1 MAEHGTD
8 GSVPMLSAFKNF
20 IITLLIASAI
30 FGVIAYFATQFVT
43 ATVGDILDDEEAALD
58 NIITSTKPESDS
70 TDETTEDG
78 QQVIQ
83 EEIQGDSFSFVVVTS
98 GYRPDLFDDYK
109 PATDTLRNQIGT
121 FQTAS
126 DSCGILSKSYREKHA
141 TAVILVRMDKERRQV
156 TYTYITPETRVF
168 TSTGYHTL
176 GEVYEYYGYQ
186 RVGEYVTSL
195 TGIAVDYTFLL
206 DGYNF
211 DEFLALLGTVWVNNP
226 KDIYAEGNI
235 HTTRSENTRTRT
247 NEQGEQVVDH
257 YENSLVLSAGSL
269 EFNQYAANIMNTL
282 KERSSPDIEA
292 KGNYAV
298 SIAKSYIA
306 KLADM
311 DIAEFRSAMEGL
323 LILQEKESATKTW
336 LSDGSV
342 RTEPATP
349 VLESNFTMDDIDT
362 VYELFHASVDFTS
375 ETIAYPG
382 SYVTATENV
391 DAYFNPNIK
400 TAIKTF
406 LPYRYP
412 VKAQETETA
421 Q

>member
-1 MAEHGTD
+1 
-8 GSVPMLSAFKNF
+8 MLSAFKNF
-20 IITLLIASAI
+20 FITLLIAAAI

-43 ATVGDILDDEEAALD
+43 ATVGDILDDEDAAL
-58 NIITSTKPESDS
+58 ESIKTHEMVETDS
-70 TDETTEDG
+70 SGETTETD
-78 QQVIQ
+78 QPI
-83 EEIQGDSFSFVVVTS
+83 EDEIEGDSFSFVVVTS

-109 PATDTLRNQIGT
+109 PAVDTLRNQINT

-126 DSCGILSKSYREKHA
+126 DSYGILSKNYREKRA
-141 TAVILVRMDKERRQV
+141 TCILLIRMDKERKQV

-186 RVGEYVTSL
+186 RIGEYVTSL

-211 DEFLALLGTVWVNNP
+211 DEFLALMGTVWVNNP
-226 KDIYAEGNI
+226 KDIYAEDNI
-235 HTTRSENTRTRT
+235 HTTRSENTRSRT
-247 NEQGEQVVDH
+247 NAQGEAVVDH
-257 YENSLVLSAGSL
+257 YDNSLVLSAGPL
-269 EFNQYAANIMNTL
+269 EFNQYASNIMNTL

-292 KGNYAV
+292 KGNYSV
-298 SIAKSYIA
+298 SIAQAYMA
-306 KLADM
+306 KLTDM
-311 DIAEFRSAMEGL
+311 DVAEFRSTMEGL
-323 LILQEKESATKTW
+323 LILSEAESATKTW
-336 LSDGSV
+336 LSDGTV

-349 VLESNFTMDDIDT
+349 ILESNFTVDDIDT
-362 VYELFHASVDFTS
+362 VYELVHAAKDFATEVIS
-375 ETIAYPG
+375 YPG

-412 VKAQETETA
+412 VQAKETGTA

>member
-1 MAEHGTD
+1 
-8 GSVPMLSAFKNF
+8 MLSAFKNF
-20 IITLLIASAI
+20 LITLLIAAAL

-43 ATVGDILDDEEAALD
+43 ATVSDIMDDEDAALESIMTQEKEPETGAD
-58 NIITSTKPESDS
+58 GETLPTDGTDTGDTITGE
-70 TDETTEDG
+70 
-78 QQVIQ
+78 
-83 EEIQGDSFSFVVVTS
+83 SFSFVVVTS
-98 GYRPDLFDDYK
+98 GYRPDLFDDYT
-109 PATDTLRNQIGT
+109 PAVETLRNQIAN
-121 FQTAS
+121 FQMAS
-126 DSCGILSKSYREKHA
+126 DSYGILSRNYREKRA
-141 TAVILVRMDKERRQV
+141 TAILLIRMDKERQQV

-211 DEFLALLGTVWVNNP
+211 DEFLSLFGTVWVNNP

-235 HTTRSENTRTRT
+235 HTTRPETTRVRKNDDGSET
-247 NEQGEQVVDH
+247 VDH
-257 YENSLVLSAGSL
+257 FENSLVLSAGSL
-269 EFNQYAANIMNTL
+269 EFNQYASNIMNTL

-292 KGNYAV
+292 KGTYAV
-298 SIAKSYIA
+298 SIAQSYMT

-311 DIAEFRSAMEGL
+311 DLAEFRSVM
-323 LILQEKESATKTW
+323 ESALVMSDAESAVKTW

-349 VLESNFTMDDIDT
+349 VLESNFTVDDIEK
-362 VYELFHASVDFTS
+362 VYELIHASASFSTEV
-375 ETIAYPG
+375 IAYPG
-382 SYVTATENV
+382 NYVTATDNV
-391 DAYFNPNIK
+391 DAYYNPELK
-400 TAIKTF
+400 TAIKRF

-412 VKAQETETA
+412 VEAKTAEAQ
-421 Q
+421 

>member
-1 MAEHGTD
+1 
-8 GSVPMLSAFKNF
+8 MLSAFKNF
-20 IITLLIASAI
+20 FITLLIAATI

-43 ATVGDILDDEEAALD
+43 ATVGDILDDEDAAL
-58 NIITSTKPESDS
+58 ESIKTHETVETDS
-70 TDETTEDG
+70 AGETTETVQPIED
-78 QQVIQ
+78 
-83 EEIQGDSFSFVVVTS
+83 EIQGDSFSFVVVAS
-98 GYRPDLFDDYK
+98 GYRPDLFDDYT
-109 PATDTLRNQIGT
+109 PAVDTLRNQINA

-126 DSCGILSKSYREKHA
+126 DSYGILSKAYREKRA
-141 TAVILVRMDKERRQV
+141 TSIVLIRMDKERRQV

-186 RVGEYVTSL
+186 RIGEYVTSL

-211 DEFLALLGTVWVNNP
+211 DEFLSLLGTVWVNNP

-235 HTTRSENTRTRT
+235 HTTRSENTRSRT
-247 NEQGEQVVDH
+247 NEQGEEVVDH

-269 EFNQYAANIMNTL
+269 EFNQYAANIMNTM

-292 KGNYAV
+292 KGNYSV
-298 SIAKSYIA
+298 SIAQSYMA
-306 KLADM
+306 KLCDM
-311 DIAEFRSAMEGL
+311 DSAEFRSTMEGL
-323 LILQEKESATKTW
+323 LILSEAESATKTW
-336 LSDGSV
+336 LSDGTV

-349 VLESNFTMDDIDT
+349 ILESNFTVDDVDT
-362 VYELFHASVDFTS
+362 VYELLHAAKDFTV
-375 ETIAYPG
+375 EVIAYPG

-412 VKAQETETA
+412 VKDKETEA
-421 Q
+421 GQ

>member
-1 MAEHGTD
+1 
-8 GSVPMLSAFKNF
+8 MLSAFKNF
-20 IITLLIASAI
+20 FITLLIAAAI

-43 ATVGDILDDEEAALD
+43 ATVGDILDDEDAAL
-58 NIITSTKPESDS
+58 ESIK
-70 TDETTEDG
+70 THETTETDSSG
-78 QQVIQ
+78 ETIVEPIE
-83 EEIQGDSFSFVVVTS
+83 EEIEGDSFSFVVVTS

-109 PATDTLRNQIGT
+109 PAVDTLRNQIST

-126 DSCGILSKSYREKHA
+126 DSYGILSKNYREKRA
-141 TAVILVRMDKERRQV
+141 TAILLIRMDKERKQV

-176 GEVYEYYGYQ
+176 GEVYEYYGYE
-186 RVGEYVTSL
+186 RIGEYVTSL

-211 DEFLALLGTVWVNNP
+211 DEFLSLMGTVWVNNP

-235 HTTRSENTRTRT
+235 HTTRSENTRSRT
-247 NEQGEQVVDH
+247 NEQGEAVVDH

-269 EFNQYAANIMNTL
+269 EFNQYASNIMNTL

-292 KGNYAV
+292 KGNYSV
-298 SIAKSYIA
+298 SIAQSYMA
-306 KLADM
+306 KICDM
-311 DIAEFRSAMEGL
+311 DSAEFRSTMEGL
-323 LILQEKESATKTW
+323 LILSEAESATKTW
-336 LSDGSV
+336 LSNGTV

-349 VLESNFTMDDIDT
+349 ILESNFTVDDIDT
-362 VYELFHASVDFTS
+362 VYELIHAAKDFSTEVIS
-375 ETIAYPG
+375 YPG

-412 VKAQETETA
+412 VKAKETEA
-421 Q
+421 GQ

>member
-1 MAEHGTD
+1 
-8 GSVPMLSAFKNF
+8 MLSAFKNF
-20 IITLLIASAI
+20 FITLLIAAAL

-43 ATVGDILDDEEAALD
+43 ATVSDILDDEEAALESIMTQD
-58 NIITSTKPESDS
+58 KPE
-70 TDETTEDG
+70 TDAVGETLVPDPET
-78 QQVIQ
+78 VQ
-83 EEIQGDSFSFVVVTS
+83 EILGKSFSFVVVCS
-98 GYRPDLFDDYK
+98 GYRPDLFDDYQ
-109 PATDTLRNQIGT
+109 PSVETLRNQIGS

-126 DSCGILSKSYREKHA
+126 DSYGILSRQYREKQA
-141 TAVILVRMDKERRQV
+141 TAILLIRMDKDNKQV

-176 GEVYEYYGYQ
+176 GEVYNYYGYQ

-211 DEFLALLGTVWVNNP
+211 DEFLSLLGTVWVNNP

-235 HTTRSENTRTRT
+235 HTTRSETTRVRKNADGTET
-247 NEQGEQVVDH
+247 VDH
-257 YENSLVLSAGSL
+257 YSNSLVLSAGSL
-269 EFNQYAANIMNTL
+269 EFNQYASNIMNTM

-298 SIAKSYIA
+298 AVAQAYMDR
-306 KLADM
+306 LANM
-311 DIAEFRSAMEGL
+311 DTAEFRSAMEAL
-323 LILQEKESATKTW
+323 LILSDKESATKTW
-336 LSDGSV
+336 LSNGTV

-349 VLESNFTMDDIDT
+349 VLESNFTADDIGR
-362 VYELFHASVDFTS
+362 VYDLIHASAGFTK
-375 ETIAYPG
+375 EVIPYPG
-382 SYVTATENV
+382 NYVTATENV

-400 TAIKTF
+400 TAIKNF

-412 VKAQETETA
+412 VEAKTA
-421 Q
+421 E